1 MSKAI
6 TLSFIFSFIGL
17 IQMHACD
24 TTKIIAHRGVSSLAP
39 ENTLPAFQLGID
51 LNVDYI
57 ELDVQKS
64 SDDSLMVIHNA
75 TVDATTSNAG
85 LVSSYSYNDLKLMDA
100 GSWFSSEYM
109 GTEIPTLY
117 EVLALAQG
125 KIKVCVELKAS
136 NIESQAMQ
144 LIEDMGMLNEV
155 VIFSFSLSQLQIVK
169 NINPNVKVCYL
180 SSVMTSGDITDALSI
195 NAEYLGVGLDPSMA
209 NITAA
214 QAAGLLMWNYTVND
228 GRSMLNKMSKGMDGI
243 ITDNAQDMIGLKSYM
258 RNGGLI
264 AHWSFDENS
273 GSNTSDLALNGNNLN
288 TANATW
294 TSGASQSALYF
305 NGTSSYVN
313 VPTSPSLDI
322 DLDAVSISVW
332 VKLQELPSQMS
343 DGYGPIYD
351 SDEDYYVLYLDKGNQ
366 ELRFKVKD
374 GLGLLSRPGI
384 SQSDLI
390 LNQWIHIAGVY
401 NGKEAMIY
409 LNGELMDSHTTTGIG
424 TLGSNQDAEIGRN
437 NGNYFKGSIDELRI
451 YERPL
456 SRQEVVDHYD
466 LNFSACDFTE
476 NFDYALSSYYPFVHD
491 DVIACP
497 PFYVTATYDLP
508 RNIYTF
514 DGMDYVNIEPVVN
527 DLQYDSHS
535 FFTWVK
541 TWNPSGDERIFSINK
556 RYGGNRFLFGVF
568 NGKANI
574 YVPGFYLSGTTF
586 INDNEWHY
594 IGYTWNV
601 VSNTLSIYVDG
612 VVEDSFIEDL
622 TIEST
627 DRASLG
633 HEFDDFQCTN
643 FFNGKLADISIWK
656 NTLSNAEVNANMISS
671 IDVASASDLAALY
684 TLPAQCA
691 YTLED
696 ASTEQNHGVM
706 CKALS
711 SDLEYITGYS
721 STDYSVSWTDENGN
735 ILSSGPD
742 LNSIFNSST
751 TVYYEA
757 LNGSVSILDTIQVDA
772 HPLPDVFLGNDTLV
786 CEGSNLIL
794 DAGIHSSY
802 LWNDNSTQQTY
813 SPDLS
818 AVGVFDYSV
827 SVTNQFGCSSI
838 DNITIEVESCGG
850 ITDLDGN
857 ELIFYPNPFRDVV
870 HSNVNLEEYEIEIFD
885 LIGRKLSNY
894 KIVANSI
901 VYNGPSGLLRIRIK
915 SKNYNMSKSLSSY

>member
-1 MSKAI
+1 MPIMSKAI
-6 TLSFIFSFIGL
+6 TLSFIFSFISL
-17 IQMHACD
+17 FQTYACD
-24 TTKIIAHRGVSSLAP
+24 TTKIIAHRGASSLAP
-39 ENTLPAFQLGID
+39 QNTLPAFQLGID

-57 ELDVQKS
+57 ELDVQQS
-64 SDDSLMVIHNA
+64 SDDSLIVMHDA
-75 TVDATTSNAG
+75 TVDATTSYSG
-85 LVSSYSYNDLKLMDA
+85 LVNSYTYNDLKLMDV
-100 GSWFSSEYM
+100 GSWFSNDYI

-144 LIEDMGMLNEV
+144 LIEDMGMLNDV

-180 SSVMTSGDITDALSI
+180 SSIMTSGDISDALSI
-195 NAEYLGVGLDPSMA
+195 NAEYLGVGLDPSIA

-214 QAAGLLMWNYTVND
+214 QAAGIQVWNYTVND
-228 GRSMLNKMSKGMDGI
+228 ARSMLNKMSKGMDGI

-273 GSNTSDLALNGNNLN
+273 GSSTSDLSLNGNTLN
-288 TANATW
+288 TANANW
-294 TSGASQSALYF
+294 TSGISQSALYF

-322 DLDAVSISVW
+322 DLDAVSISAW
-332 VKLQELPSQMS
+332 VKLEELPSQMP
-343 DGYGPIYD
+343 DDYGPIYD
-351 SDEDYYVLYLDKGNQ
+351 SDEDYYVLYLDKANQ

-374 GLGLLSRPGI
+374 GLGLMSRPGI
-384 SQSDLI
+384 PQSALT

-401 NGKEAMIY
+401 NGTEALIY
-409 LNGELMDSHTTTGIG
+409 LNGELIDSHTTNGIG

-437 NGNYFKGSIDELRI
+437 NGNYFKGSVDELKI

-456 SRQEVVDHYD
+456 SRQEVVDQYEM
-466 LNFSACDFTE
+466 NFSTCNFNE
-476 NFDYALSSYYPFVHD
+476 NFDFALSSYSSVHD

-497 PFYVTATYDLP
+497 PFYVTASYDLP
-508 RNIYTF
+508 RNVYTF

-535 FFTWVK
+535 FFAWVK
-541 TWNPSGDERIFSINK
+541 TLNPTSDERIYSINN
-556 RYGGNRFLFGVF
+556 RYGDNRFLFGVY

-574 YVPGFYLSGTTF
+574 YVPGTYLSGTTF

-601 VSNTLSIYVDG
+601 VSNTVSIYVDG
-612 VVEDSFIEDL
+612 VLENSFIEDL

-656 NTLSNAEVNANMISS
+656 TTLNNGEVNANMMST
-671 IDVASASDLAALY
+671 IDVASASNLVALY

-696 ASTEQNHGVM
+696 ASSEQNHGVM
-706 CKALS
+706 CKSLA
-711 SDLEYITGYS
+711 SDLEYITGFS
-721 STDYSVSWTDENGN
+721 STDYSESWTDQNGN
-735 ILSSGPD
+735 ILSSGPS
-742 LNSIFNSST
+742 LNSTFNSST

-757 LNGSVSILDTIQVDA
+757 VNGSVSILDTFQVDA
-772 HPLPDVFLGNDTLV
+772 YPLPDVFLGNDTLV

-794 DAGIHSSY
+794 DAGAQSTY
-802 LWNDNSTQQTY
+802 LWNDNSNQQTY

-818 AVGVFDYSV
+818 TLGIFDFSV
-827 SVTNQFGCSSI
+827 SVTNQFGCYSI
-838 DNITIEVESCGG
+838 DEITIEVESCSSIKDIEG
-850 ITDLDGN
+850 I
-857 ELIFYPNPFRDVV
+857 EFVFYPNPFKDVV
-870 HSNVNLEEYEIEIFD
+870 YSNVSLEEYEVEIYD
-885 LIGRKLSNY
+885 ALGRRM
-894 KIVANSI
+894 KILNKTNFSLEFQHT
-901 VYNGPSGLLRIRIK
+901 SGLYFIK
-915 SKNYNMSKSLSSY
+915 IGETVKVIAAISN

>member
-6 TLSFIFSFIGL
+6 TLSLCFLFIHI
-17 IQMHACD
+17 IQTYACD

-39 ENTLPAFQLGID
+39 QNTLPAFQLGID

-57 ELDVQKS
+57 ELDVQQS
-64 SDDSLMVIHNA
+64 SDDSLIVMHDA
-75 TVDATTSNAG
+75 TVDATTSYSG

-100 GSWFSSEYM
+100 GSWFSNDYM

-144 LIEDMGMLNEV
+144 LIEDMGMLNDV

-169 NINPNVKVCYL
+169 NINSNVKVCYL

-195 NAEYLGVGLDPSMA
+195 NAEYLGVGLDPSIA
-209 NITAA
+209 NISAA
-214 QAAGLLMWNYTVND
+214 QAAGIKVWNYTVND
-228 GRSMLNKMSKGMDGI
+228 GRSMLNKMSKGLDGI

-273 GSNTSDLALNGNNLN
+273 GFNTSDLALNGNILN

-332 VKLQELPSQMS
+332 VRLEELPSQMS
-343 DGYGPIYD
+343 DNYGPIYD
-351 SDEDYYVLYLDKGNQ
+351 SDEDYYVLYLDKANQ

-374 GLGLLSRPGI
+374 GQGLLSRPGI
-384 SQSDLI
+384 PQSALT
-390 LNQWIHIAGVY
+390 LNQWVHITGVY

-409 LNGELMDSHTTTGIG
+409 LNGELMDSHTTVGIG
-424 TLGSNQDAEIGRN
+424 TLGSNQDAEIGRD
-437 NGNYFKGSIDELRI
+437 NGNYFKGSVDELRI

-456 SRQEVVDHYD
+456 SRQEVVDHYEM
-466 LNFSACDFTE
+466 NFSTCDFTE
-476 NFDYALSSYYPFVHD
+476 NFDYALSDYSPSIHD

-497 PFYVTATYDLP
+497 PFNVTASYDLP
-508 RNIYTF
+508 RNVYTF
-514 DGMDYVNIEPVVN
+514 DGMDYVNIETVVN

-541 TWNPSGDERIFSINK
+541 TWNPSGDERIYSINE
-556 RYGGNRFLFGVF
+556 RYGGNRFLFGVL

-574 YVPGFYLSGTTF
+574 YVPGLYLSGSTF

-612 VVEDSFIEDL
+612 VVEDSFIQDL

-643 FFNGKLADISIWK
+643 FFNGKLSDISIWK
-656 NTLSNAEVNANMISS
+656 TTLSNAEVNANMVST
-671 IDVASASDLAALY
+671 IDVANASDLVALY

-691 YTLED
+691 YNLED

-706 CKALS
+706 CKSLTS
-711 SDLEYITGYS
+711 NLEYIAGFN
-721 STDYSVSWTDENGN
+721 STDYSESWSDQNGN
-735 ILSSGPD
+735 NLSSGPV
-742 LNSIFNSST
+742 LNSTFNNST

-757 LNGSVSILDTIQVDA
+757 LNGSVSILDTFQVDA
-772 HPLPDVFLGNDTLV
+772 HPLPEVFLGNDTLF
-786 CEGSNLIL
+786 CAGSNLIL
-794 DAGIHSSY
+794 DAGIQSGY

-818 AVGVFDYSV
+818 SVGIFDFSV
-827 SVTNQFGCSSI
+827 SVTNQFGCSSSDGI
-838 DNITIEVESCGG
+838 NIEVEGCLSIIGLE
-850 ITDLDGN
+850 DN
-857 ELIFYPNPFRDVV
+857 ELVFYPNPFKDVV
-870 HSNVNLEEYEIEIFD
+870 YSNVNLEEYDIEIYDALGRRMSNFEVKGNSILFENESGLFYALLKTD
-885 LIGRKLSNY
+885 KSSYLIKLS
-894 KIVANSI
+894 
-901 VYNGPSGLLRIRIK
+901 
-915 SKNYNMSKSLSSY
+915 KN

>member
-1 MSKAI
+1 MSKTI
-6 TLSFIFSFIGL
+6 TLSFIFSFISL
-17 IQMHACD
+17 FQTYACD
-24 TTKIIAHRGVSSLAP
+24 TTKVIAHRGVSSLAP
-39 ENTLPAFQLGID
+39 QNTLPAFQLGID

-57 ELDVQKS
+57 ELDVQQS
-64 SDDSLMVIHNA
+64 SDDSLIVMHDA
-75 TVDATTSNAG
+75 TVDATTSYSG
-85 LVSSYSYNDLKLMDA
+85 LVNSYSYNDLKLMDA
-100 GSWFSSEYM
+100 GSWFSNDYI

-117 EVLALAQG
+117 EVLSLAQG

-144 LIEDMGMLNEV
+144 LIEDMGMLNDV

-169 NINPNVKVCYL
+169 NINSNVKVCYL
-180 SSVMTSGDITDALSI
+180 SSIMTSGDISDALSI
-195 NAEYLGVGLDPSMA
+195 NAEYLGVGLDPSIA

-214 QAAGLLMWNYTVND
+214 QAAGIQVWNYTVND
-228 GRSMLNKMSKGMDGI
+228 ARSMLNKMSKGIDGI

-273 GSNTSDLALNGNNLN
+273 GSSASDLSLNGNTLN
-288 TANATW
+288 TANANW
-294 TSGASQSALYF
+294 TSGINQSALYF

-313 VPTSPSLDI
+313 VLTSPSLDI
-322 DLDAVSISVW
+322 DLDAVSISAW
-332 VKLQELPSQMS
+332 VKLQNLPSGMP
-343 DGYGPIYD
+343 DDYGPIYD
-351 SDEDYYVLYLDKGNQ
+351 SDEDYYVLYLDKANQ

-374 GLGLLSRPGI
+374 GLGLMARPGI
-384 SQSDLI
+384 PQSDLT

-409 LNGELMDSHTTTGIG
+409 LNGELKDSHSTSGIG
-424 TLGSNQDAEIGRN
+424 TLGSNQNAELGRN
-437 NGNYFKGSIDELRI
+437 NGNYFNGSIDELKI

-456 SRQEVVDHYD
+456 SRQEIVDQYEM
-466 LNFSACDFTE
+466 NISACDFIE
-476 NFDYALSSYYPFVHD
+476 NFDYVLSSYSPSVHD
-491 DVIACP
+491 DVIDCP
-497 PFYVTATYDLP
+497 PVYVTVSYDLP
-508 RNIYTF
+508 RNVYTF

-535 FFTWVK
+535 FFAWVK
-541 TWNPSGDERIFSINK
+541 TLNPSGDERIYSINN
-556 RYGGNRFLFGVF
+556 RYGDNRFLFGIY
-568 NGKANI
+568 NGLANI
-574 YVPGFYLSGTTF
+574 YVPGNYLSGTTF

-601 VSNTLSIYVDG
+601 VSNTVSIYVDG
-612 VVEDSFIEDL
+612 VLENSFIQDL

-656 NTLSNAEVNANMISS
+656 TTLSNGDVNANMMST
-671 IDVASASDLAALY
+671 IDVASSLGLVALY

-696 ASTEQNHGVM
+696 ASAAQNHGVM
-706 CKALS
+706 CKSLA
-711 SDLEYITGYS
+711 SDLEYITGFS
-721 STDYSVSWTDENGN
+721 STDYSEIWRDQNGTT
-735 ILSSGPD
+735 LSSGPV
-742 LNSIFNSST
+742 LNSTFNNST

-757 LNGSVSILDTIQVDA
+757 INGSVSILDSFQVDT

-786 CEGSNLIL
+786 CEGSNLSL
-794 DAGIHSSY
+794 DAGVQSTY
-802 LWNDNSTQQTY
+802 LWSDNSTQQTY

-818 AVGVFDYSV
+818 ILGMFDFSV

-838 DNITIEVESCGG
+838 DEITIEVGSCAS
-850 ITDLDGN
+850 ITDIEVN
-857 ELIFYPNPFRDVV
+857 ELVFYPNPFNDVV
-870 HSNVNLEEYEIEIFD
+870 YSNVNLEEYEVEVYDALGRRMKILNKTNFSLEFQHKSGLYFIK
-885 LIGRKLSNY
+885 IGDTLRVIASLSN
-894 KIVANSI
+894 
-901 VYNGPSGLLRIRIK
+901 
-915 SKNYNMSKSLSSY
+915 